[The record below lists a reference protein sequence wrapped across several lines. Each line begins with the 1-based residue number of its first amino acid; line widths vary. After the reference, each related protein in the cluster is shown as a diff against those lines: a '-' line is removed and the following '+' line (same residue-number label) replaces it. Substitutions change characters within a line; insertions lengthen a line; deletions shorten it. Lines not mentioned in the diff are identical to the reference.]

1 MLSTATNK
9 IITQAHQYAIAQEH
23 EYITAE
29 HILLYLIE
37 DAVVKQVLQQLEVSL
52 PKLRADISQVI
63 EENIPKSNG
72 QKPQPAMEVQQL
84 IQQAAQD
91 VVHSG
96 KKTVEPYHLFM
107 AMFRALDLDHDAR
120 NILEQHGINKL
131 NVAQILSHGTVLNS
145 QTVGAESADSEEGNP
160 NKLPDYLINLN
171 EKAGVNKIDP
181 LIGREL
187 EVERVI
193 HTLVR
198 RKKNNPLLVGEPGV
212 GKTAIAE
219 GLALKIV
226 RKEVPT
232 KLQDCIIYSL
242 DVGSMLAGTKYR
254 GDFEDRMKKLLKLL
268 AANPKAILFID
279 EIHTIIGAGAAS
291 GGGTDASNM
300 LKPKLASGELKVIGS
315 TTYKEYRNVFEK
327 DAALARRFQKVDVVE
342 PSVEDTIKI
351 LTGVKGEFEKHHG
364 VTYSDNAVKTAVEL
378 SVKHINDRFLP
389 DKAIDLLDEAGAT
402 LSLKD
407 EAGEVDSEL
416 IEKMVA
422 KIARIPEKTVS
433 SSQKDKLKNL
443 NGDIKMVLFGQ
454 DEAVNTVTQAIE
466 LAQSGLRGGDRPIG
480 SFLFCG
486 PTGVGKTE
494 LAKQLASNLGI
505 NFIRL
510 DMSEYGEK
518 HTVSRLI
525 GAPPGYVGYDQEGQ
539 LTGAV
544 MKHPH
549 SVVLLDEIEKAHPE
563 IYNILLQV
571 MDHGTLTDSNGRKAD
586 FKNTVI
592 IMTSN
597 AGAAEAS
604 RSTMGIGGVNTGTN
618 FTYNKPTGA
627 VEKTF
632 TPEFRNRL
640 DGVVFF
646 NPLSHENVVSVLD
659 KYILE
664 LDTLLLKKNAS
675 VEFTAQAKEYI
686 IQRGY
691 QPAMGAR
698 PMKRVLEDQ
707 VSRRLAKE
715 LLYGELEQGGSVVV
729 DEQAGELT
737 FTFSKAKTV
746 AVKTTP
752 AKSKPKVSVKKSKK
766 GGDDESTPT

>member
-1 MLSTATNK
+1 MLSPATNK
-9 IITQAHQYAIAQEH
+9 IINQAHQYALAQEH

-37 DAVVKQVLQQLEVSL
+37 DPIVKQVLQQLEVNL
-52 PKLRADISQVI
+52 PKLRADISKVI
-63 EENIPKSNG
+63 NENIPKSSLG
-72 QKPQPAMEVQQL
+72 KPQAAMEVQQL
-84 IQQAAQD
+84 IQQSAQD
-91 VVHSG
+91 VVNSG
-96 KKTVEPYHLFM
+96 KKNVEPYHLFM

-131 NVAQILSHGTVLNS
+131 NVAQILSHGTVVNPEA
-145 QTVGAESADSEEGNP
+145 VGEMDTDAEGDSNP
-160 NKLPDYLINLN
+160 SKLPDYLINLN

-226 RKEVPT
+226 RKEVPS

-254 GDFEDRMKKLLKLL
+254 GDFEERMKKLLKLL

-351 LTGVKGEFEKHHG
+351 LTGVKGEFENHHG
-364 VTYSDNAVKTAVEL
+364 VNYSPDSIKTAVEL

-407 EAGEVDSEL
+407 QSGTVDSSL

-433 SSQKDKLKNL
+433 SSQKNKLKNL
-443 NGDIKMVLFGQ
+443 NSDIRMVLFGQ
-454 DEAVNTVTQAIE
+454 DDAVNTVTQAIE

-604 RSTMGIGGVNTGTN
+604 RATMGIGGVNPHTN
-618 FTYNKPTGA
+618 FSYTKPIAA

-646 NPLSHENVVSVLD
+646 NPLTHENVVSVLD

-675 VEFTAQAKEYI
+675 VEFTAKAKEYI

-691 QPAMGAR
+691 QPSMGAR

-715 LLYGELEQGGSVVV
+715 LLYGELEQGGTVTV
-729 DEQAGELT
+729 DEEGGQLS
-737 FTFSKAKTV
+737 FTFKKPLTTAGGSKSV
-746 AVKTTP
+746 
-752 AKSKPKVSVKKSKK
+752 KPKATVKKHKK
-766 GGDDESTPT
+766 GTDDESDPA

>member
-1 MLSTATNK
+1 MLSKLTNK
-9 IITQAHQYAIAQEH
+9 VITQAHQYALTQEH
-23 EYITAE
+23 EYVTAE

-37 DAVVKQVLQQLEVSL
+37 DSVVKQVLQQLEVNL
-52 PKLRADISQVI
+52 PKLRADISAI
-63 EENIPKSNG
+63 IDANIPKSSLG
-72 QKPQPAMEVQQL
+72 KPQPAMEVQQL

-91 VVHSG
+91 VVNSG
-96 KKTVEPYHLFM
+96 KKEVEPYHLFM

-145 QTVGAESADSEEGNP
+145 QNVGSENIDEEHEGNP
-160 NKLPDYLINLN
+160 SKLPDYLINLN

-181 LIGREL
+181 LIGREA

-226 RKEVPT
+226 RKEVPS

-254 GDFEDRMKKLLKLL
+254 GDFEERMKKLLKML

-300 LKPKLASGELKVIGS
+300 LKPKLANGELKVIGS

-351 LTGVKGEFEKHHG
+351 LTGVKGEFENHHG
-364 VTYSDNAVKTAVEL
+364 VKYTPDAIRTAVEL
-378 SVKHINDRFLP
+378 SVKHMNDRFLP

-407 EAGEVDSEL
+407 QAGIVDSEL

-454 DEAVNTVTQAIE
+454 DDAVNTVTQAIE

-494 LAKQLASNLGI
+494 LAKQLATNLGI

-604 RSTMGIGGVNTGTN
+604 RSTMGIGGANQSSN

-646 NPLSHENVVSVLD
+646 NPLSHDNVVSVLD

-675 VEFTAQAKEYI
+675 VEFTSKAKEFI
-686 IQRGY
+686 IQKGY
-691 QPAMGAR
+691 QPSMGAR

-729 DEQAGELT
+729 DEAEGNLT
-737 FTFSKAKTV
+737 FSFSKATK
-746 AVKTTP
+746 TP
-752 AKSKPKVSVKKSKK
+752 AAKSSPKVKATAKKSKK